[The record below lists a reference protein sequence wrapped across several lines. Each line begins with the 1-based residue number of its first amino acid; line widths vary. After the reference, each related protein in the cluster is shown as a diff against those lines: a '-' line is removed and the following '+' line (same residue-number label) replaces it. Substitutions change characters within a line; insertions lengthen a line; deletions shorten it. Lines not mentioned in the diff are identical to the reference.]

1 MQSSNSITAGPPTA
15 ETQGLHDISSFGE
28 AAGLRGGLFVEPK
41 LYATVVPNLGDNALR
56 VANLVTSFV
65 GGLDRLLVSERADYR
80 VFDFKHWYRRS
91 RRSRKDTNLKV
102 RAELYQTTEGYPWV
116 KLSISPKNG

>member
-1 MQSSNSITAGPPTA
+1 MQNSNSITAGPPTA
-15 ETQGLHDISSFGE
+15 ETEGLHDISHI
-28 AAGLRGGLFVEPK
+28 AQMAGLRGGLFVEPA
-41 LYATVVPNLGDNALR
+41 LYSRVMPNTGDNASRAIDLTKNFR
-56 VANLVTSFV
+56 A
-65 GGLDRLLVSERADYR
+65 GLDRLLVSERADYR

-91 RRSRKDTNLKV
+91 SRSRKDTSIKV